1 MTTFDISVSILLMNP
16 SLSGFEKY
24 NTAIVS
30 TAVVRAVPTL
40 LHTITP
46 EVSTGTVTLY
56 DSATAAGTSAANR
69 IIGFTGGTSVAQCF
83 TLILDYQCKNGLVSV
98 TGGTPIATLTIA

>member
-1 MTTFDISVSILLMNP
+1 MNP

-24 NTAIVS
+24 NTGTVG
-30 TAVVRAVPTL
+30 TTVVRSIPTL

-46 EVSTGTVTLY
+46 EVSVGTCALY
-56 DSATAAGTSAANR
+56 DSATAAGTTAANR

-83 TLILDYQCKNGLVSV
+83 TLTLDYQCKAGLVSV
-98 TGGTPIATLTIA
+98 TGGTPVATLMII